1 MRPTSRILAGKA
13 RGTYEAWKNLRL
25 NPRLSYVCDETNAV
39 MSIDLGSSN
48 LSGTLPE
55 DLGSLTHLQW
65 LNFNNNSLLEGPLPI
80 NLQVLGCLAG
90 ADFAKTGMY
99 CSSNGALKD
108 EKAGEECPALLS
120 TKPFS
125 KNLTEGTIDSL
136 CPMPFFLGFAKEGT
150 DSEIWDEPVEEP
162 NRCNETKSRIR
173 CRNVVQ
179 NVPLASTCLP
189 VRAFST
195 AQRVALQEEDPRGP
209 VKGQEYVQNLL
220 NFTSL
225 TLPQIFRD
233 ENVEMSLHRGVVK
246 LDPQYFNY
254 QGCKCVDNN
263 MESKTEPAP
272 QPPKSPVLPSNWTG
286 SNSATRGDEED
297 DEGSVGGL
305 LRWLVPQLSSSDGAE
320 SIEPELELLLRC
332 EEKSNDRLAVLIGIS
347 VAGFISA
354 VLSLFLS
361 VFIFTHRNEIAFGIL
376 RRQRRYAKARSM
388 PGFSTSRKLNRYLES
403 LFEQEDR
410 GAAVTASAAQS
421 QAGALPVVVVSCALI
436 CPPDLREAP
445 EWDLAV
451 AAFTRVCRKNTENFC
466 GAEHVDEGQRAS
478 VFTGV
483 FHEPGDAV
491 QFALS
496 TQFRLLRYP
505 WPGKATRAPH
515 TYQLALCPDLGY
527 EHDGRR
533 LVFCGPA
540 CSMGIAMGEVTGV
553 ARGYGSFRGRQRS
566 RLSNLYGEYREE
578 PFGPIARAEL
588 LAGSSPDGRVLIQS
602 DVYAYVSG
610 DLLDVSKRVESSLH
624 SSIFERSQ
632 RFGRKA
638 LQAVSSMFSCR
649 GKSSKILPERP
660 SVLAD
665 ASGANPR
672 EARPS
677 KSPQVRVISTV
688 EQAGDAL
695 WCYPVVLAVGR
706 YRLVSD
712 GMRRSLKSGPV
723 ASLPN
728 TSIGYSTPSPSHG
741 YYRTQL
747 SKAATH
753 ATWVDQAG
761 GGSCCAEID
770 LFELVP
776 RCLLERVIR
785 RRQQQLAGE
794 QVTPGFLDAPGA
806 LESLQ
811 SEMAPPPP
819 PQGSSTL
826 QSSMSRPLMPEIT
839 MAFVA
844 GEKLDDLSIVDD
856 ALYDAALDC
865 YNCCVQLAVS
875 ATGGYVCQELGGT
888 FMLVFAS
895 PAAALEFA
903 LLLQYVL
910 MEAAWDESLLE
921 LKSAGTVTD
930 GSQLL
935 FRGVRARCG
944 IFKGTPSCVVPHR
957 TTGRAD
963 VFGTIVNR
971 AARFQS
977 SAYGGQILVSDD
989 VHRDAREA
997 WNAGARGGGD
1007 QPVAER
1013 VVIRDI
1019 GRFRFKGV
1027 ETSYRIIEMIPAA
1040 LQARQRHVPGRP
1052 PAGKSI
1058 MVRSGKGQIGES
1070 LVHLPDA
1077 RALVARHQVG
1087 MPPLDRPDSL
1097 TRRMSLF
1104 LQ

>member
-466 GAEHVDEGQRAS
+466 GAEHVD
-478 VFTGV
+478 
-483 FHEPGDAV
+483 
-491 QFALS
+491 
-496 TQFRLLRYP
+496 
-505 WPGKATRAPH
+505 
-515 TYQLALCPDLGY
+515 
-527 EHDGRR
+527 
-533 LVFCGPA
+533 
-540 CSMGIAMGEVTGV
+540 
-553 ARGYGSFRGRQRS
+553 
-566 RLSNLYGEYREE
+566 
-578 PFGPIARAEL
+578 
-588 LAGSSPDGRVLIQS
+588 
-602 DVYAYVSG
+602 
-610 DLLDVSKRVESSLH
+610 
-624 SSIFERSQ
+624 
-632 RFGRKA
+632 
-638 LQAVSSMFSCR
+638 
-649 GKSSKILPERP
+649 
-660 SVLAD
+660 
-665 ASGANPR
+665 
-672 EARPS
+672 
-677 KSPQVRVISTV
+677 
-688 EQAGDAL
+688 
-695 WCYPVVLAVGR
+695 
-706 YRLVSD
+706 
-712 GMRRSLKSGPV
+712 
-723 ASLPN
+723 
-728 TSIGYSTPSPSHG
+728 
-741 YYRTQL
+741 
-747 SKAATH
+747 
-753 ATWVDQAG
+753 
-761 GGSCCAEID
+761 
-770 LFELVP
+770 
-776 RCLLERVIR
+776 
-785 RRQQQLAGE
+785 
-794 QVTPGFLDAPGA
+794 
-806 LESLQ
+806 
-811 SEMAPPPP
+811 
-819 PQGSSTL
+819 
-826 QSSMSRPLMPEIT
+826 
-839 MAFVA
+839 
-844 GEKLDDLSIVDD
+844 
-856 ALYDAALDC
+856 
-865 YNCCVQLAVS
+865 
-875 ATGGYVCQELGGT
+875 
-888 FMLVFAS
+888 
-895 PAAALEFA
+895 
-903 LLLQYVL
+903 
-910 MEAAWDESLLE
+910 
-921 LKSAGTVTD
+921 
-930 GSQLL
+930 
-935 FRGVRARCG
+935 
-944 IFKGTPSCVVPHR
+944 
-957 TTGRAD
+957 
-963 VFGTIVNR
+963 
-971 AARFQS
+971 
-977 SAYGGQILVSDD
+977 
-989 VHRDAREA
+989 
-997 WNAGARGGGD
+997 
-1007 QPVAER
+1007 
-1013 VVIRDI
+1013 
-1019 GRFRFKGV
+1019 
-1027 ETSYRIIEMIPAA
+1027 
-1040 LQARQRHVPGRP
+1040 
-1052 PAGKSI
+1052 
-1058 MVRSGKGQIGES
+1058 
-1070 LVHLPDA
+1070 
-1077 RALVARHQVG
+1077 
-1087 MPPLDRPDSL
+1087 
-1097 TRRMSLF
+1097 
-1104 LQ
+1104 